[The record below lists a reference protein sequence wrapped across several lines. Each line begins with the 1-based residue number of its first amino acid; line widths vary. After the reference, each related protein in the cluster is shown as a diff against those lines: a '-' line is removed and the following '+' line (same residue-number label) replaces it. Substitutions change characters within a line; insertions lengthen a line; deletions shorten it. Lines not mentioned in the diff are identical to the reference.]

1 MITRSLT
8 EAGDGDDENWLL
20 GVAQHGR
27 VDCSGCLRLL
37 ASCAVCALFSQVAR
51 TWKIRNPDV
60 INPICRAPVAYK
72 LFPLGCESGM
82 CLDEEGEAFG

>member
-1 MITRSLT
+1 MS
-8 EAGDGDDENWLL
+8 EAADLL
-20 GVAQHGR
+20 
-27 VDCSGCLRLL
+27 C
-37 ASCAVCALFSQVAR
+37 CARTLSQVAR

-82 CLDEEGEAFG
+82 CLEEEGQAFRYTMQGAQVLVDDDCICHVS